1 MVLDMILT
9 RKDRAAATWRARART
24 EVWLF
29 PVLATLRFGG
39 RSLGVNS
46 YGVLLAVGL
55 ACGVAFAYRE
65 GKRQQLDGGRVL
77 DLAFW
82 LTSSGSSARGWPI
95 SS

>member
-1 MVLDMILT
+1 
-9 RKDRAAATWRARART
+9 
-24 EVWLF
+24 LF

-39 RSLGVNS
+39 RSVGINS

-55 ACGVAFAYRE
+55 ACGVALAYRE
-65 GKRQQLDGGRVL
+65 GKRQKLDGGRIL

-82 LTSSGSSARGWPI
+82 LIVVGSSARGSPT